1 MIMKKKDFNN
11 FLLEIQERYSSY
23 NELYKEQLSESESIL
38 EYWENEFF
46 WWKREAFADVLELLQ
61 KYNNQ

>member
-1 MIMKKKDFNN
+1 MKKKDFNN

-38 EYWENEFF
+38 EY
-46 WWKREAFADVLELLQ
+46 
-61 KYNNQ
+61 

>member
-1 MIMKKKDFNN
+1 MKKKDFDN

-46 WWKREAFADVLELLQ
+46 WWKREAFEDVLELLQ